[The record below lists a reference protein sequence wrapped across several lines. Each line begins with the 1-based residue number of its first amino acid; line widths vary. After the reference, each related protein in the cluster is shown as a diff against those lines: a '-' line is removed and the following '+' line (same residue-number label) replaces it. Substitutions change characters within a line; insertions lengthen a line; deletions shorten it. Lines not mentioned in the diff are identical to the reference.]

1 MVIKPM
7 IIFQPRLIWDSH
19 FLILFKNKISFLNQ
33 NNTLNY
39 LQNQIALSVFLTLP
53 HSLFLPPQRSH
64 FLFSGDDTDI
74 YLNIQN
80 GPWLSLLSLCNWGTT
95 HIIEC
100 TKLKLRTQWN
110 FTLVNIYMHSIY
122 YIWFFSFKIIH
133 WCHFAYVL
141 FVFFFNWCVEFLYMN
156 I

>member
-19 FLILFKNKISFLNQ
+19 FLILFKNKISFFNQ

-39 LQNQIALSVFLTLP
+39 LQNQIALSFFLTLP
-53 HSLFLPPQRSH
+53 RSLFLPPQRNH

-80 GPWLSLLSLCNWGTT
+80 DAWLSLLSLCNWGTT

-122 YIWFFSFKIIH
+122 YIWFSSLKIISLQ
-133 WCHFAYVL
+133 FIGVTL
-141 FVFFFNWCVEFLYMN
+141 FMSYLFFF
-156 I
+156 